1 MLSKMKMKTNG
12 LFLQRLMKLVNRK
25 QTINVLRVKLMRIT
39 NNLLAKSTSIPD
51 RPVQT
56 AL

>member
-1 MLSKMKMKTNG
+1 MKMKTNG

-56 AL
+56 AV